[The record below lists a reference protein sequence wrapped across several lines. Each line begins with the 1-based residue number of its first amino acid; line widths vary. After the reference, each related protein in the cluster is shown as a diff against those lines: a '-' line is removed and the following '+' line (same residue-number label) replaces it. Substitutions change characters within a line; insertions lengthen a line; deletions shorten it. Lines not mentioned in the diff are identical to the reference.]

1 MLKIVGSV
9 LIIGASVGIACS
21 MRREMTEHLRLLYE
35 LRRLFINIS
44 YAAFET
50 RQPVEILLGCF
61 VQTRDER
68 LNTLCK
74 EMAERLVEKKDG
86 AGEDVWRST
95 FWDYKEELQLT
106 SDEME
111 VVESAGSAFFGKSM
125 EENKGH
131 LTVAL
136 ERLDFLIEAT
146 RSERKEKQKVY
157 GTLSVMSGLMI
168 VILLV

>member
-1 MLKIVGSV
+1 MLKIVGSI
-9 LIIGASVGIACS
+9 LIISASVGIAYS
-21 MRREMTEHLRLLYE
+21 MRMEMEEHLRLLYE
-35 LRRLFINIS
+35 LRKLFVNIS

-68 LNTLCK
+68 LNALCR
-74 EMAERLVEKKDG
+74 EMAERLIEKKDG
-86 AGEDVWRST
+86 AGEDIWRST
-95 FWDYKEELQLT
+95 FMTYNEQLRL
-106 SDEME
+106 SRDEME
-111 VVESAGSAFFGKSM
+111 VIESAGSAFFGKSI

-131 LTVAL
+131 LTIAL
-136 ERLDFLIEAT
+136 ERLDFLIEAA

-157 GTLSVMSGLMI
+157 GTLSVMCGLMI